1 MSDIGDQKHVE
12 DIEFLLIILK
22 CVKWKKLNNR
32 NTYKFV
38 TIEKKINKNKERK
51 NNHENEK
58 LKIARSFQSRI
69 YLFSFVLEV

>member
-1 MSDIGDQKHVE
+1 MSDIGDQKHVK

-38 TIEKKINKNKERK
+38 TIEKKLTKIKKEKITMKMKN
-51 NNHENEK
+51 
-58 LKIARSFQSRI
+58 
-69 YLFSFVLEV
+69 